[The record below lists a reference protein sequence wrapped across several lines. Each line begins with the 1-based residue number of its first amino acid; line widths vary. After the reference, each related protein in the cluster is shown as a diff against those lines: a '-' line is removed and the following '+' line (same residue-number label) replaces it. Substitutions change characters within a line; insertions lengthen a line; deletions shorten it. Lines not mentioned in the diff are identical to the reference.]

1 MRHEDRHG
9 WGTDGSDVDTEID
22 SVTVRLSTGAPTITG
37 TAQVGQTLT
46 AVTTGITDAD
56 GLTSATYTYQ
66 WIQVNGTAADIAGE
80 NSSTYTLVD
89 ADLGKA
95 IKVKVSFT
103 DDASNAETRTSAATA
118 TVTADTT
125 TSMSGVL
132 VSNVGQTESE
142 APGLRSI
149 EAAQSFTTGAN
160 ATGYTLTSIEL
171 RLTSAATDRAAPTV
185 KLFRGSANG
194 TEVATLTGPTMLDA
208 SATENYAFTP
218 TTTVNLLTS
227 TIYWVVVVAVADSAV
242 SWPATLSNSEDATS
256 ATGWE
261 IGASA
266 ERSAGSTGGF
276 RPVRVSAFLI
286 RVNGTT
292 PVTNT
297 APTVATAIL
306 DQTATVGTLFI
317 FNVPENTFTDADSDT
332 LTYSATQSDGSALPS
347 WLTFDA
353 LGPGFSGTPQAADV
367 ETVSVKVTA
376 SDGNGGSV
384 SDTFDIVV
392 SADTTVNCAGMCLVS
407 NVGQTS
413 ADVQGFADTDFAQS
427 FTTGAHA
434 TGYTLTSIE
443 LKLSSSSG
451 VTTTPTVKLFSGSAN
466 GTEEATFI
474 GPPMLGSGEANYTFT
489 PSSTVNLG
497 MSTTYWVVAEGTCWV

>member
-1 MRHEDRHG
+1 
-9 WGTDGSDVDTEID
+9 
-22 SVTVRLSTGAPTITG
+22 
-37 TAQVGQTLT
+37 
-46 AVTTGITDAD
+46 
-56 GLTSATYTYQ
+56 
-66 WIQVNGTAADIAGE
+66 
-80 NSSTYTLVD
+80 
-89 ADLGKA
+89 
-95 IKVKVSFT
+95 
-103 DDASNAETRTSAATA
+103 
-118 TVTADTT
+118 
-125 TSMSGVL
+125 MSGVL

-227 TIYWVVVVAVADSAV
+227 TIYWVVVVAVADSGV

-306 DQTATVGTLFI
+306 DQTATAGTVFDYT
-317 FNVPENTFTDADSDT
+317 FPANTFNDADADT
-332 LTYSATQSDGSALPS
+332 LTYTATQSDDSALPS
-347 WLTFDA
+347 WLAFDA
-353 LGPGFSGTPQAADV
+353 PSARFSGLPLAADV
-367 ETVSVKVTA
+367 GTVSVKVTA

-413 ADVQGFADTDFAQS
+413 DNVQGFAATDFAQS
-427 FTTGAHA
+427 FTTGANA

-443 LKLSSSSG
+443 LKLSNSG
-451 VTTTPTVKLFSGSAN
+451 GTTTPTVKLYSGSAN

-497 MSTTYWVVAEGTCWV
+497 MSTTYWVVAEGTAGVSWLNTASTSEDATPAAGWLIGDRYEARPASSTGGFTPDTGTNLQIRVNGTLGSTTVTNNAPTVATVILDQTATAGAVFSFAFPADTFNDADSDTLTYTATNPTIPRCQRG